1 MVQKV
6 IQVGNSLAI
15 TIPKKIIESLGL
27 DKKDYVDV
35 YEEPEKKRI
44 VIETSQREMA
54 DDVIDKEVYK
64 AAKSLLKRYLPAFKE
79 LAKK

>member
-1 MVQKV
+1 MVQKI

-15 TIPKKIIESLGL
+15 TIPKKIADSLGL
-27 DKKDYVDV
+27 DKKNYVDV

-44 VIETSQREMA
+44 VIETSQRDMA
-54 DDVIDKEVYK
+54 GEIIDKEVYE
-64 AAKSLLKRYLPAFKE
+64 AAKSLLKRYLPAFRE